1 MALPPV
7 NGHEMIYKKYS
18 PNLFKWYLL
27 GMSFRGELFCAK
39 RLVQCLDNHRG
50 VRTMKGNR
58 LKVEIAQLELSDLG
72 REDHAKA

>member
-7 NGHEMIYKKYS
+7 NGHAMIYKKYS

-39 RLVQCLDNHRG
+39 RLVQCRDNSNELLLTI
-50 VRTMKGNR
+50 VIVFFKSDK
-58 LKVEIAQLELSDLG
+58 LKNYIFP
-72 REDHAKA
+72 